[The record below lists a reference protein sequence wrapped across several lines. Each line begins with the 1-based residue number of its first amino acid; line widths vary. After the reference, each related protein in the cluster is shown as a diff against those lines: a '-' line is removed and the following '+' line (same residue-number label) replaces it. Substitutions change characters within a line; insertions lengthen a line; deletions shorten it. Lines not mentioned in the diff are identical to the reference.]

1 MPTKLDYALKEIQEW
16 RDAREYGF
24 RSQVESGLKFS
35 RFGAIVFPSSKE
47 RECYYDCLSGSYEAR
62 NILSKHGIDSKV
74 EEGKDCL
81 SLFVLHYWLRTESGL
96 VVDPCPMFPLVEADH
111 KTNTEIF
118 DLDLEI
124 NVASKCYLGIGQFSI
139 GYQEHDGVKYVSLIG
154 PSNPYSVG
162 QSITHLF
169 HRFELTS
176 TGSPLKY
183 FVFNIADNKIRH
195 VFESEITLGDE
206 ISKNDFG
213 YQCIDIPNSNY
224 TRRVQ
229 VEMNDLDS
237 MIFEIVKQDK
247 SLVDSFVSQFVKSRK
262 QLPIVT
268 KLTNSLLLRADR
280 FLKRTLDGFFE
291 H

>member
-124 NVASKCYLGIGQFSI
+124 KWNSTM
-139 GYQEHDGVKYVSLIG
+139 
-154 PSNPYSVG
+154 PNG
-162 QSITHLF
+162 QSKRCVSIEKAKNIINF
-169 HRFELTS
+169 NPKTS
-176 TGSPLKY
+176 LEEGLKSTIEWY
-183 FVFNIADNKIRH
+183 
-195 VFESEITLGDE
+195 
-206 ISKNDFG
+206 KNSH
-213 YQCIDIPNSNY
+213 N
-224 TRRVQ
+224 
-229 VEMNDLDS
+229 
-237 MIFEIVKQDK
+237 
-247 SLVDSFVSQFVKSRK
+247 
-262 QLPIVT
+262 
-268 KLTNSLLLRADR
+268 
-280 FLKRTLDGFFE
+280 
-291 H
+291 